1 MDRNEILVKVQEL
14 LLEQRVKI
22 PGWGASPVD
31 RQRFVDRVA
40 ESLSSLRLGLQDGD
54 ISAEAIALSDMM
66 IGLGVLQPLLVE
78 PGVEEIVVRDGFVQV
93 EQHGRI
99 VDRGQLAPNSYF
111 ETLSRRVADE
121 SRRSIKADRPYVLVN
136 LEDGSRFTAIVPDL
150 SPTGAAINIRVFS
163 REARTLDNLAK
174 LGAFSPWSTGNGQD
188 NLDAL
193 AANPPAFLREVARSA
208 AYSVLVSGEFGAGK
222 TTLLNAM
229 TAEVPPQRQLAVAET
244 FRELQISHPHPLRVV
259 VDPSRPNYP
268 TMDEVLDVAIKRMRP
283 DVILIGEI
291 TTPGEALRTMEA
303 ANLGKRVWATI
314 HANSAYDAVLA
325 LETLALSTGTL
336 PLAAVQ
342 LRISRHMHY
351 VVHMAQDP
359 ATGRRF
365 LREIAAIRGL
375 RAGGGYDVQTL
386 YRADARES
394 RA

>member
-14 LLEQRVKI
+14 LLEQRIKI

-78 PGVEEIVVRDGFVQV
+78 PGIEEIVVRDGFVQV

-99 VDRGQLAPNSYF
+99 VDRGQLAPNAYF
-111 ETLSRRVADE
+111 ETLSKRVADE

-150 SPTGAAINIRVFS
+150 SPSGTAINIRVFS
-163 REARTLDNLAK
+163 RAARTLDNLAE
-174 LGAFSPWSTGNGQD
+174 LGAFSPGPARNGQD

-193 AANPPAFLREVARSA
+193 AANPPAFLRVVSRSA

-359 ATGRRF
+359 TSGRRF

-386 YRADARES
+386 YHADAREC

>member
-40 ESLSSLRLGLQDGD
+40 ESLSGLRLGLKDGD
-54 ISAEAIALSDMM
+54 ISAEAVALSDMM

-78 PGVEEIVVRDGFVQV
+78 PGIEEIVVRDGFVQV
-93 EQHGRI
+93 EQHGRF
-99 VDRGQLAPNSYF
+99 VDVGQLAPNAYF

-150 SPTGAAINIRVFS
+150 SPSGTAINIRVFS
-163 REARTLDNLAK
+163 RAARTLENLAE
-174 LGAFSPWSTGNGQD
+174 LGAFMPWPARNVGDS
-188 NLDAL
+188 LDAL

-268 TMDEVLDVAIKRMRP
+268 NMDEVLDVAIKRMRP
-283 DVILIGEI
+283 DVIIIGEI

-342 LRISRHMHY
+342 LRVSRHIHY

-359 ATGRRF
+359 ATGRRY

-375 RAGGGYDVQTL
+375 RAAGGYDVQTL
-386 YRADARES
+386 YQADARGG
-394 RA
+394 

>member
-1 MDRNEILVKVQEL
+1 MGRNEILVKVQEL

-22 PGWGASPVD
+22 PGWGATPVD

-40 ESLSSLRLGLQDGD
+40 ESLSGLRLGLKDGD

-93 EQHGRI
+93 ERHGRI
-99 VDRGQLAPNSYF
+99 VDVGQLAPNAYF
-111 ETLSRRVADE
+111 ETLSKRVADE

-150 SPTGAAINIRVFS
+150 SPSGTAINIRVFS
-163 REARTLDNLAK
+163 RTARTLDNLAE
-174 LGAFSPWSTGNGQD
+174 LGAFAPGPARSGQG

-193 AANPPAFLREVARSA
+193 AANPPAFLREVSRSA

-229 TAEVPPQRQLAVAET
+229 TAEIPPQRQLAVAET

-314 HANSAYDAVLA
+314 HSNSAYDAVLA

-336 PLAAVQ
+336 PLSAVQ

-359 ATGRRF
+359 TSGRRF

-386 YRADARES
+386 YQADARGG
-394 RA
+394 

>member
-22 PGWGASPVD
+22 PGWGATHVD

-40 ESLSSLRLGLQDGD
+40 ESLSSLRLGLQDVD

-93 EQHGRI
+93 EQHGRM
-99 VDRGQLAPNSYF
+99 VDRGQLAPNAYF

-150 SPTGAAINIRVFS
+150 SPTGTAINIRVFS
-163 REARTLDNLAK
+163 REARTLNNLAE
-174 LGAFSPWSTGNGQD
+174 LGAFSPWPTRNGQD